1 MLTET
6 DHPFGNRLSPKARP
20 GAVEAAIGGRY
31 STAEVGPGLWGNL
44 RQLAQLTGTT
54 DMFPGRI
61 QGILRAAPE
70 PLGA

>member
-1 MLTET
+1 MVGELKGRG
-6 DHPFGNRLSPKARP
+6 PGAAV
-20 GAVEAAIGGRY
+20 GAVEAAIGGHY
-31 STAEVGPGLWGNL
+31 STAEVRPGLWGNL